1 MLEKRKECRV
11 IQKATGNCGTCEV
24 KALQGLQS
32 KNHDEFQF
40 PISETYFSCY
50 FYTSKLIL

>member
-24 KALQGLQS
+24 KALEGLQS

-50 FYTSKLIL
+50 FYISKLIL